1 MRAEEYQAEVM
12 RALHQC
18 REKIR
23 EQMDAYSRNASRKAV
38 KSLEVRPDPEGATLW
53 GVKYFDTMQHGRP
66 AGPVPRDFAKTIYLW
81 SLDKGIEL
89 RPMPYRNGK
98 GKYSPEER
106 ARWNFAR
113 AVAHRIEVSG
123 TLLHRRHGY
132 NDIYDTAVQTAVAEV
147 ANTLLVKATS
157 DIDEIQGLL

>member
-12 RALHQC
+12 RALYSC
-18 REKIR
+18 RDTMR
-23 EQMDAYSRNASRKAV
+23 QQMDAYRRNASRKAV
-38 KSLEVRPDPEGATLW
+38 KSLEVRPDPNGATLL
-53 GVKYFDTMQHGRP
+53 GVKYFDIMQHGRP
-66 AGPVPRDFAKTIYLW
+66 AGDVPRDFTKRIYLW
-81 SLDKGIEL
+81 SLDKGIQL
-89 RPMPYRNGK
+89 RPMPYRNGN

-132 NDIYDTAVQTAVAEV
+132 NDIYDTAVQMAVADV
-147 ANTLLVKATS
+147 ANRMLVKAS
-157 DIDEIQGLL
+157 SEIEEINGLL